1 MSEVS
6 YALRHGASWL
16 TMEGEVIS
24 VPSFHEKWLA
34 EHSEEAEGARN
45 VAELISKKRWISVIL
60 FDEGYLELIVPE
72 RGAQDVRRALFEL
85 LSRNALSWSKAT
97 VMAMDGLGYSLLGPS
112 DIADEASLAAALDNT
127 I

>member
-1 MSEVS
+1 MSEVR
-6 YALRHGASWL
+6 YTLRRGASWL
-16 TMEGEVIS
+16 SMKGEVIP

-34 EHSEEAEGARN
+34 DHPAEAEGARD
-45 VAELISKKRWISVIL
+45 VAELIRKKRWISVIL

-72 RGAQDVRRALFEL
+72 RDAKDIRRTLFEL

-97 VMAMDGLGYSLLGPS
+97 VMAIDGLGYSLLGPS
-112 DIADEASLAAALDNT
+112 DVADEASLAAALDRT

>member
-1 MSEVS
+1 MREVR
-6 YALRHGASWL
+6 YVLRRGASWL
-16 TMEGEVIS
+16 SMGGEVIP

-34 EHSEEAEGARN
+34 DHPEEAEGARD
-45 VAELISKKRWISVIL
+45 VAELIRKKRWISVIL

-72 RGAQDVRRALFEL
+72 RGARDVRRSLFEL

-97 VMAMDGLGYSLLGPS
+97 VMAIDGLGYSLLGPS
-112 DIADEASLAAALDNT
+112 DAADEASLAAALDRT